1 MLDAHPTSWG
11 DGMLHSLM
19 VLALPAV
26 LCSSNGTGAASAPYA
41 SPSDA
46 AFAVP
51 RARADSLEAVYANGQ
66 TWAAFYEGV
75 NRRRELWA
83 SNWTNA
89 RVAPDILERA
99 NAVGPWRILVIDEPG
114 CSDSANSIPYIARLV
129 EQTPGLELRLVNS
142 TAGRPWMEA
151 HRTTDGRAATPTI
164 LVLDDAYRIRGCWVE
179 QPVKLQAFW
188 LPVVAR
194 GAMSEEV
201 GKKMAWYAEDEGR
214 ETLREFVEVLEGA
227 RSGNVICPGLR

>member
-1 MLDAHPTSWG
+1 
-11 DGMLHSLM
+11 MLHSLLA
-19 VLALPAV
+19 LALPTV
-26 LCSSNGTGAASAPYA
+26 LCSSSATAAASAPYA
-41 SPSDA
+41 SPSA
-46 AFAVP
+46 VTFAP
-51 RARADSLEAVYANGQ
+51 SRAHTDSLEAAYAGGQ

-75 NRRRELWA
+75 NRRRELWT
-83 SNWTNA
+83 SNWTKA

-99 NAVGPWRILVIDEPG
+99 NAVGSWRIMVIAEPG
-114 CSDSANSIPYIARLV
+114 CSDSANSIPYIAKLV
-129 EQTPGLELRLVNS
+129 AQTPGLELRLVNS

-179 QPVKLQAFW
+179 QPRKLQEFW

>member
-1 MLDAHPTSWG
+1 M
-11 DGMLHSLM
+11 MHSLL

-26 LCSSNGTGAASAPYA
+26 LCSTSGPA
-41 SPSDA
+41 SPSLPHDSP
-46 AFAVP
+46 FAP
-51 RARADSLEAVYANGQ
+51 GFTPAHGRADSLESLYASGQ

-75 NRRRELWA
+75 NRRRELWMR
-83 SNWTNA
+83 NWTNA
-89 RVAPDILERA
+89 RVAPDIAERA
-99 NAVGPWRILVIDEPG
+99 RAAGPWRILVITEPG
-114 CSDSANSIPYIARLV
+114 CSDSANSVPYIAKLV
-129 EQTPGLELRLVNS
+129 EQTPGLEVRLVNS
-142 TAGRPWMEA
+142 TSGRPWMEA

-194 GAMSEEV
+194 GTMSEEV